1 MAPKKSK
8 RGIKP
13 GQIPDWRPGAIFW
26 KPLADGREITIYP
39 LLSNKARLCVGPLA
53 DPTGY
58 DVAYLYDTQSA
69 AIDAGEMWDG
79 ENMERPPG
87 YARIEFQEKQ
97 HMGTSPL
104 HSQAVQPGTIL
115 ELNETLK
122 KHFEVRERKESLS
135 PAEMNAGISYYEIAG
150 LTEDGMQITIQ
161 ATRMVGDPVGPEP
174 NAPHVRVTSVDIQHT
189 PGR

>member
-1 MAPKKSK
+1 MVTMTRQPK
-8 RGIKP
+8 RAIKP

-53 DPTGY
+53 DPHGY
-58 DVAYLYDTQSA
+58 DVAYLYDTESA

-97 HMGTSPL
+97 HMGKSPL
-104 HSQAVQPGTIL
+104 HSAAIQAGGVLALT
-115 ELNETLK
+115 ENLK
-122 KHFEVRERKESLS
+122 RHFEVTESRKEGST
-135 PAEMNAGISYYEIAG
+135 ETFYEISG
-150 LTEDGMQITIQ
+150 LTEDGMQVQIS
-161 ATRMVGDPVGPEP
+161 AYRHVGDPNGSDGT
-174 NAPHVRVTSVDIQHT
+174 PHVWVSNVDIHHHT
-189 PGR
+189 PGQ